1 GLSVAFGF
9 DEGDGSFATSYGPA
23 AVQGEGLF
31 GSWFW
36 VPSGARLAGPAPTLS
51 GHVLAGGNGVPN
63 IPVTALLP
71 ALSVQPALPIPDL
84 GSLTS
89 TNFVGLSGT
98 IGWIKVNVNIGHPFA
113 GDLELTLIHPDGTE
127 VRLKNADATDDSQNV
142 VTTYTDATHPVNA
155 VAILFTGRVPGAWRW
170 RVRDAF
176 ALDTG
181 ILRSWTLQFGGPP
194 ALTDATGS
202 YTLTGLL
209 GLTNLAAPIYTVLP
223 LRNGFVFSPPSI
235 LTPANTANVDFTLVS
250 GFISGRVTDQNN
262 GRPGVIVSAGPGL
275 NATTDANGNYY
286 LSPLPPGNY
295 TLTASLPGYA
305 FSPAQLPNV
314 PI

>member
-1 GLSVAFGF
+1 
-9 DEGDGSFATSYGPA
+9 
-23 AVQGEGLF
+23 
-31 GSWFW
+31 
-36 VPSGARLAGPAPTLS
+36 
-51 GHVLAGGNGVPN
+51 
-63 IPVTALLP
+63 
-71 ALSVQPALPIPDL
+71 
-84 GSLTS
+84 
-89 TNFVGLSGT
+89 
-98 IGWIKVNVNIGHPFA
+98 
-113 GDLELTLIHPDGTE
+113 
-127 VRLKNADATDDSQNV
+127 
-142 VTTYTDATHPVNA
+142 
-155 VAILFTGRVPGAWRW
+155 
-170 RVRDAF
+170 
-176 ALDTG
+176 
-181 ILRSWTLQFGGPP
+181 
-194 ALTDATGS
+194 TGS

-235 LTPANTANVDFTLVS
+235 LTPPNTANVDFTLVS

-314 PI
+314 PIGASQADFNVVGYPVSGRIFDAQSNGVPGVTVTGGLVTNT